1 MILKV
6 YGNVQVRVKFGNDTE
21 SITVKEDVLKF
32 S

>member
-1 MILKV
+1 MRN
-6 YGNVQVRVKFGNDTE
+6 GNVQVRAKFGNDTE